1 MLSDSKFGFGLM
13 RLPKDANN
21 NIDIDQVKAMVDGF
35 MASGF
40 NYFDTAYVYKGSEEA
55 MKAAL
60 VDRYP
65 RESYTIANKIHKM
78 AFETKEQVAE
88 VFNESLRRCGVD
100 YFDFY
105 LIHAINRKLYGEY
118 QEFGCFEYCQKQKE
132 AGKIRYLGFSFHDD
146 ADLLDQ
152 VLTEHPEI
160 DFVQL
165 QLNYLDWDSGVIQA
179 RKNYEVAR
187 RHNKPIVVME
197 PIKGGN
203 LAVLPDH
210 IEKIFKDYNPEASMA
225 SWALRYVGSLDGV
238 MTILSGM
245 STPAQMADNL
255 ATMKDFEPINAQEAS
270 LIAKITK
277 EYLALKTIDC
287 TACRY
292 CVAGCPKNILIPDLF
307 AAYNDQMAYGKTSR
321 PKTFY
326 LEHTG
331 DGHGLASDCI
341 ACGKCEQVCPQ
352 HLPIV
357 DLLKKVAAT
366 FE

>member
-1 MLSDSKFGFGLM
+1 
-13 RLPKDANN
+13 
-21 NIDIDQVKAMVDGF
+21 
-35 MASGF
+35 
-40 NYFDTAYVYKGSEEA
+40 

-78 AFETKEQVAE
+78 AFETKKQMAD
-88 VFNESLRRCGVD
+88 VFEESLRRCGVD

-105 LIHAINRKLYGEY
+105 LIHAINRKLYREY
-118 QEFGCFEYCQKQKE
+118 QDYGCFEYCQKQKE

-146 ADLLDQ
+146 ANLLDQ
-152 VLTEHPEI
+152 VLREHPEI

-179 RKNYEVAR
+179 RKNYEVALK
-187 RHNKPIVVME
+187 HNKPIVVME

-203 LAVLPDH
+203 LAALPEH
-210 IEKIFKDYNPEASMA
+210 IEKIFKEYNPAASMA
-225 SWALRYVGSLDGV
+225 SWALRFVGSLEGV

-245 STPAQMADNL
+245 STAQQLVDNL
-255 ATMKDFEPINAQEAS
+255 ATMNDFHPISDPEAA
-270 LIAKITK
+270 LIEKITQ

-326 LEHTG
+326 NEHTA
-331 DGHGLASDCI
+331 DGHGLASECI
-341 ACGKCEQVCPQ
+341 ACRKCEHVCPQ
-352 HLPIV
+352 KLPIV
-357 DLLKKVAAT
+357 ELLQKVGAT

>member
-13 RLPKDANN
+13 RLPKDADN
-21 NIDIDQVKAMVDGF
+21 NIDIKQVKEMVDGF

-40 NYFDTAYVYKGSEEA
+40 NYFDTAYVYKGSEVA
-55 MKAAL
+55 MKEAL

-65 RESYTIANKIHKM
+65 RESFTIANKLHKM
-78 AFETKEQVAE
+78 AFDTEEQVAQ
-88 VFNESLRRCGVD
+88 VFNESLQRCGVD

-105 LIHAINRKLYGEY
+105 LLHAINRKLYEDY
-118 QEFGCFEYCQKQKE
+118 QKFGCFEYCLKQKE
-132 AGKIRYLGFSFHDD
+132 AGKIRHLGFSFHDD
-146 ADLLDQ
+146 AILLDQ
-152 VLTEHPEI
+152 VLREHPEI

-165 QLNYLDWDSGVIQA
+165 QLNYLDWDSGVVQA

-187 RHNKPIVVME
+187 EHNKPIVVME

-203 LAVLPDH
+203 LAVLPPH
-210 IEKIFKDYNPEASMA
+210 IESIFKDYNEKASIA
-225 SWALRYVGSLDGV
+225 SWALRFVASLDGV

-245 STPAQMADNL
+245 STPEQLEDNL
-255 ATMKDFEPINAQEAS
+255 KTMRDFQPINEAEAS
-270 LIAKITK
+270 LIEKITK

-292 CVAGCPKNILIPDLF
+292 CVAGCPKNILIPDVF
-307 AAYNDQMAYGKTSR
+307 AAYNDHKAYGKTSR

-326 LEHTG
+326 NEHTT
-331 DGHGLASDCI
+331 DGHGKASDCI
-341 ACGKCEQVCPQ
+341 ACRKCEQVCPQ
-352 HLPIV
+352 KLPIV
-357 DLLKKVAAT
+357 DLLKEVALT

>member
-1 MLSDSKFGFGLM
+1 MLTNSKFGFGLM
-13 RLPKDANN
+13 RLPKDENN

-40 NYFDTAYVYKGSEEA
+40 NYFDTAYVYTGSEEA

-60 VDRYP
+60 VDRYE
-65 RESYTIANKIHKM
+65 RSSYTIANKLHKM

-105 LIHAINRKLYGEY
+105 LIHAINRKLYEDY
-118 QEFGCFEYCQKQKE
+118 TKFGCFEYCQKQKE
-132 AGKIRYLGFSFHDD
+132 AGKIRNLGFSFHDD
-146 ADLLDQ
+146 PVLLEQ
-152 VLTEHPEI
+152 VLKEHPEI

-187 RHNKPIVVME
+187 KYNKPIVVME

-203 LAVLPDH
+203 LAVLPPH
-210 IEKIFKDYNPEASMA
+210 IEKIFKDHHPKASMA
-225 SWALRYVGSLDGV
+225 SWALRYVGSLNGV

-245 STPAQMADNL
+245 STPEQMMDNL
-255 ATMKDFEPINAQEAS
+255 DTMKNFEPINDQEAS
-270 LIAKITK
+270 LISQITQ

-326 LEHTG
+326 QEHTT
-331 DGHGLASDCI
+331 DGHGKASDCI
-341 ACGKCEQVCPQ
+341 SCRKCEQVCPQ

-357 DLLKKVAAT
+357 DLLKEVAHT